1 MKNNF
6 KIKNYLF
13 LIFSTIAI
21 FSVGSSLIWSLL
33 PHPPHA
39 EIASISDIKNF
50 ESAEDWYEKVVRWE
64 VLSVTTQ
71 GYDSKKDEYGF
82 LGYVRIKGA
91 SDKVIA
97 GLSTKGKNK
106 KYDLEE
112 GDIVYAKTYGIEKVP
127 LLGNLVKGDILYVE
141 KKGANK

>member
-6 KIKNYLF
+6 KIKNHLF
-13 LIFSTIAI
+13 IIFSIITV
-21 FSVGSSLIWSLL
+21 FSIGGFLIWSLS
-33 PHPPHA
+33 PRPPHA
-39 EIASISDIKNF
+39 EIASISDIENF
-50 ESAEDWYEKVVRWE
+50 KSAEDWYGKVTRWE
-64 VLSVTTQ
+64 ILSVTTQ

-82 LGYVRIKGA
+82 LGYVRINGA

-106 KYDLEE
+106 KYDIEE
-112 GDIVYAKTYGIEKVP
+112 GDIVYAKTYDIEKVP